1 VAALSCFALGCETE
15 LSLPLCCRADG
26 EQRAAGLGW
35 DQEGGQWAGRK
46 ATWGQSLS
54 KAVERKTDFWSG
66 PAHLPWEAWDKA
78 LSFPSLS
85 FLICEMGVRL
95 PTLLTSSSKGR
106 EVKEAQ
112 IGSWSL
118 SLAAVSCLP
127 PSGDGRKVLYRFE
140 AIYRFKATPIK
151 FPMTFFTEPQ
161 QTLPKFIRNH
171 KRPRIAKAS

>member
-1 VAALSCFALGCETE
+1 MLLAVKLSCHC
-15 LSLPLCCRADG
+15 LS
-26 EQRAAGLGW
+26 AARLMGSRGQLGW
-35 DQEGGQWAGRK
+35 GGTRREGSGQGGRPRGDSPSQK
-46 ATWGQSLS
+46 QWN
-54 KAVERKTDFWSG
+54 ERLTSGVG

-151 FPMTFFTEPQ
+151 FPMTFFAEPQ